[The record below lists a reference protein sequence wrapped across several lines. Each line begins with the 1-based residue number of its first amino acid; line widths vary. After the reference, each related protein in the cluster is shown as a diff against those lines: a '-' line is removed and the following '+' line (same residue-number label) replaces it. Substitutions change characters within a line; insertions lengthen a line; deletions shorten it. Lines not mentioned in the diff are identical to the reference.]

1 MDEKLSRAIQL
12 KYWSDRCFALV
23 FCIVPFPLGLVIAG
37 LIALEA
43 LVAGEPA
50 CVFVVERRLSAGSSF
65 LILKFRVFRVRA
77 WRRFQIESPTA
88 GVKGL
93 ERHPEHLTRVG
104 RVLKRCYL
112 DELPQLLNVLKGEMS
127 LVGPRPYFELD
138 WQKEHRLDIP
148 ARRILRAGLVGPY
161 QALKGKIYGLDRV
174 NALDTDYLD
183 HLRRDSPA
191 QILWQDAALITRSL
205 GTLLRAKGL

>member
-1 MDEKLSRAIQL
+1 MDEKLSRAIRL
-12 KYWSDRCFALV
+12 KHWSDRCFALV
-23 FCIVPFPLGLVIAG
+23 FGIVLFPLGLLVAG
-37 LIALEA
+37 LIALDA
-43 LVAGEPA
+43 LVTGEPPFI
-50 CVFVVERRLSAGSSF
+50 FVGEKRLSAGRSF
-65 LILKFRVFRVRA
+65 VIIKFRVFRVSA
-77 WRRFQIESPTA
+77 WRRFQVESPTA

-127 LVGPRPYFELD
+127 LVGPRQYFELD
-138 WQKEHRLDIP
+138 WQKERRLDIP

-161 QALKGKIYGLDRV
+161 QVLKGKISGLDRV

-191 QILWQDAALITRSL
+191 QILWRDAALMARSV
-205 GTLLRAKGL
+205 GILLRAKGL